1 MLHPFP
7 CMVSTRRGLPLL
19 FVNNIVWTMITDKD
33 ILGFSGGSNMLS
45 TFSRCDNKS
54 GAVRSRPDIL
64 LDARESAV
72 SLKSARPLFN
82 VLNDYYDVMLTFNE
96 AELEIGRAH
105 V

>member
-1 MLHPFP
+1 
-7 CMVSTRRGLPLL
+7 
-19 FVNNIVWTMITDKD
+19 MITDKD

-96 AELEIGRAH
+96 AELAATMRKTSKTLRKSLTLQFFA
-105 V
+105 